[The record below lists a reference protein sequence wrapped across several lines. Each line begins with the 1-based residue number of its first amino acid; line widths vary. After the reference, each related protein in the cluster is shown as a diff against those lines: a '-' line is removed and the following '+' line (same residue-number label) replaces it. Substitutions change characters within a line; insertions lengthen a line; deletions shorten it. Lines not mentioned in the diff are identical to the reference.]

1 MEVTVI
7 CFWVF
12 FCFLIAWWA
21 AEWARSPVA
30 YFFLINSALCGPL
43 VGALVLAVHGKA
55 EAVKVAEARILAK
68 EIANAQSSQ
77 PANVKFCSACGRP
90 LPLDATSCPYC
101 HAQVIS

>member
-7 CFWVF
+7 GFWVF

-21 AEWARSPVA
+21 AEWARSPIA
-30 YFFLINSALCGPL
+30 YFFLSALCSPL
-43 VGALVLAVHGKA
+43 VGALVLAVQGKA
-55 EAVKVAEARILAK
+55 QAVKVAEARILAK
-68 EIANAQSSQ
+68 EIADAQSSR

-90 LPLDATSCPYC
+90 LALDATTCPYC